1 MKTNSK
7 VISARRSRGARHRRE
22 LGGRGLLRDY
32 IETPD
37 YIGESEKPGRLIARV
52 GPDPVYL
59 ILFLILLTVGT
70 VMSFS
75 ASSAY
80 AEQQYGDSY
89 HFLKEHLLH
98 MAVGAVAV
106 AAMMFITPTTMR
118 YMSVGMYFAV
128 IVLLLLVLA
137 MGVVGGGAQRWISIF
152 GLFNFQPSEAAK
164 TAVILIISLHMSR
177 WDNEINSAGKSR
189 RDSFVYGFLIPC
201 IMLGIVVVLVGLEKH
216 FSGVIIITAIGCVTM
231 LFGGTQL
238 RWFVSML
245 PPAAGLG
252 VIIMN
257 TDYARKRVE
266 SWLYRGADALGS
278 DWQSTQGLYAIGTG
292 GMFGLGLG
300 QSRLKYGYVSQPQ
313 NDFVFT
319 IVCEELGFC
328 GAVAI
333 MLLFLA
339 LISRGFV
346 LAARASDK
354 FCSLV
359 IFGLSFKLALQVL
372 LNIAVVTGV
381 IFNTGIS
388 LPYFS
393 TGGTATIMQMFE
405 AGIVL
410 GLSRFCTQ
418 QRA

>member
-1 MKTNSK
+1 MKAGTS
-7 VISARRSRGARHRRE
+7 SRASRRRE
-22 LGGRGLLRDY
+22 LGGRGLLREY

-37 YIGESEKPGRLIARV
+37 YVADSERPGRLFARV
-52 GPDPVYL
+52 RPDPVYL
-59 ILFLILLTVGT
+59 VLFLILLTVGT

-80 AEQQYGDSY
+80 AERQYGDSF
-89 HFLKEHLLH
+89 HFFKEHLLH
-98 MAVGAVAV
+98 MAVGAVAM
-106 AAMMFITPTTMR
+106 AAMLFITPTTMR
-118 YMSVGMYFAV
+118 YLSVAMYGAV

-137 MGVVGGGAQRWISIF
+137 MGVVGGGAQRWINIF

-164 TAVILIISLHMSR
+164 TAVILLLALYMSR
-177 WDNEINSAGKSR
+177 HEREINSKGLNRNSLIH
-189 RDSFVYGFLIPC
+189 GFLIPGV
-201 IMLGIVVVLVGLEKH
+201 ILGIILVLVGLEKH
-216 FSGVIIITAIGCVTM
+216 FSGVIIIGMIGAAM
-231 LFGGTQL
+231 MFFGGTNML
-238 RWFVSML
+238 WFLSVV
-245 PPAAGLG
+245 PVAGVLG

-257 TDYARKRVE
+257 TEYARKRID
-266 SWLYRGADALGS
+266 SWQNRGADALGS

-292 GMFGLGLG
+292 GLFGVGLG
-300 QSRLKYGYVSQPQ
+300 QSRLKYGYVSQLQ

-319 IVCEELGFC
+319 IVCEELGFF
-328 GAVAI
+328 GATAI

-339 LISRGFV
+339 LTARGFV

-372 LNIAVVTGV
+372 LNIGVVSGV
-381 IFNTGIS
+381 LPNTGIA

-410 GLSRFCTQ
+410 GLSQFCTQ
-418 QRA
+418 KRT